1 MNPKTVKQCR
11 ERVQCGRF
19 STLNAIVKE
28 IRKPLAV
35 VTVTFS
41 PGRYLGAFL
50 TSLRAATERDTC
62 VILADNGSTDGVPQ
76 AAAVEHPGVE
86 FFATGGNLGYGAG
99 MNAGARYARER
110 GVDEEFF
117 LIANPDVTFNPGSLD
132 ELIECAQRHPEAAAV
147 GPRIVEPDG
156 TNYPSARAVPTL
168 ATGIG
173 HALLGS
179 VWPSNPWSTAY
190 RDDADM
196 ATERP
201 AGWLSGSCLLVRWE
215 AFEQIGGFDERYFMY
230 LEDVDLGDRFTRAGW
245 DNVFCPTAEITHAK
259 GHSTQAHRGAMLRA
273 HHDSAYR
280 FQADRHPRWFEA
292 PLRAALWLGLRLRGV
307 AVSACRDRS

>member
-1 MNPKTVKQCR
+1 M
-11 ERVQCGRF
+11 
-19 STLNAIVKE
+19 
-28 IRKPLAV
+28 
-35 VTVTFS
+35 
-41 PGRYLGAFL
+41 
-50 TSLRAATERDTC
+50 
-62 VILADNGSTDGVPQ
+62 
-76 AAAVEHPGVE
+76 
-86 FFATGGNLGYGAG
+86 
-99 MNAGARYARER
+99 
-110 GVDEEFF
+110 
-117 LIANPDVTFNPGSLD
+117 
-132 ELIECAQRHPEAAAV
+132 
-147 GPRIVEPDG
+147 
-156 TNYPSARAVPTL
+156 PTL

-196 ATERP
+196 DTERP

-245 DNVFCPTAEITHAK
+245 DNIFCPTAEITHAK